1 MSTITLDQARQILID
16 LENTEKALAFTEQA
30 LECRY
35 NPANHATVQEYRNRI
50 VVKALSLLDDSA
62 ATEAECCHSAS
73 MRRLSTGDW
82 TLKMLF
88 NRQL

>member
-62 ATEAECCHSAS
+62 ATEACLNIIKAVGESRHRILTTAKA
-73 MRRLSTGDW
+73 RI
-82 TLKMLF
+82 
-88 NRQL
+88 